1 MDSITEF
8 RGAYEFLGNEFAT
21 PVGLEGG
28 VYPSV
33 AHAFQAAR
41 TSDKD
46 LRAQIA
52 KVDLSQ
58 LYALSDTIDNPADWT
73 RTRVKVMERLIRD
86 KFMRSKELQRRLL
99 DTGSRAILNSYEDAS
114 QPSNLFWGV
123 VQSKGQNQV
132 GAILM
137 QLRKDLEAG
146 REVEAWLLSSFTVLT
161 KPEELPL
168 FRLVCYKHGHR
179 NGSYTLAG
187 KGFYLLGNSEACDVA
202 LAHPSISRRH
212 ACLLVDGSLGPTL
225 VDLYSK
231 AGTFVQGT
239 AVKQGEAVPI
249 NSREEL
255 SFGESTRVFK
265 LEIDFSHVCE
275 KLERRKR
282 KVDEELEALERLEQ
296 GGSAQALKHL
306 GLAES
311 DTVRV
316 QHLSYRCHE
325 EDLEQLFAVCGP
337 VRKVTLRK
345 GRTSCSAEVQFL
357 QTSSAKAALK
367 YDGMLFQRCNIA
379 VTLA

>member
-8 RGAYEFLGNEFAT
+8 QGVHEFLSNEFGT

-46 LRAQIA
+46 LRRQIA
-52 KVDLSQ
+52 QVDLTQAYS
-58 LYALSDTIDNPADWT
+58 LSEAIDNPADWT

-99 DTGSRAILNSYEDAS
+99 DTGSRAIINTYEDAS

-132 GAILM
+132 GVILM

-146 REVEAWLLSSFTVLT
+146 REVEAWLLSSFSMQTH
-161 KPEELPL
+161 PDELPL

-179 NGSYTLAG
+179 SGSYTLTG
-187 KGFYLLGNSEACDVA
+187 KGFYLLGNSESCDVA

-212 ACLLVDGSLGPTL
+212 ACLLVDESLGPML

-239 AVKQGEAVPI
+239 AVKQGEAVPV

-255 SFGESTRVFK
+255 SFGDSTRVFR
-265 LEIDFSHVCE
+265 LEMDFSQVSE

-282 KVDEELEALERLEQ
+282 KIDEELEALERLEQ
-296 GGSAQALKHL
+296 GGDTQALKHL

-316 QHLSYRCHE
+316 QHLSYRCRE
-325 EDLEQLFAVCGP
+325 EDLEELFAVCGA
-337 VRKVTLRK
+337 VRRVTLRK
-345 GRTSCSAEVQFL
+345 GRTSCSAEVQF
-357 QTSSAKAALK
+357 QQNSSAKAALK
-367 YDGMLFQRCNIA
+367 YDGMLFQRCSIA

>member
-8 RGAYEFLGNEFAT
+8 RGVYEFLSNEFET

-41 TSDKD
+41 SSDKD

-52 KVDLSQ
+52 KVDIFQ
-58 LYALSDTIDNPADWT
+58 LYSLSETIENPSDWT
-73 RTRVKVMERLIRD
+73 RVRVKVMERLIRD

-99 DTGSRAILNSYEDAS
+99 DTGTRPIVNTYEDTN

-132 GAILM
+132 GALLM
-137 QLRKDLEAG
+137 QLRKDLETG
-146 REVEAWLLSSFTVLT
+146 REVEAWLLSGFSLQTN
-161 KPEELPL
+161 PDELPL

-179 NGSYTLAG
+179 NGSYTLAR
-187 KGFYLLGNSEACDVA
+187 KGFYLLGNSEACDVV

-212 ACLLVDGSLGPTL
+212 ACLLVDESLGPTL

-249 NSREEL
+249 NSGEEL
-255 SFGESTRVFK
+255 SFGDSTRVFR

-282 KVDEELEALERLEQ
+282 KLDEELDALERLER
-296 GGSAQALKHL
+296 GEDVQALKHL

-325 EDLEQLFAVCGP
+325 EDLEQLFAVCGA
-337 VRKVTLRK
+337 VRKVILRK
-345 GRTSCSAEVQFL
+345 GRTSSSAEVQFE